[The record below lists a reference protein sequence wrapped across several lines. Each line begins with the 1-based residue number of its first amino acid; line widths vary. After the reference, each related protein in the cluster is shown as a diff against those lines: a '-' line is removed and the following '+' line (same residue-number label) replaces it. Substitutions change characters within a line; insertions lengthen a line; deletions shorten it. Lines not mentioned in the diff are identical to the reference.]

1 METINL
7 PIAVKYIIALLE
19 LNGYEAYVVG
29 GCVRDSI
36 MGLIPHDWDICTS
49 ALPEQVIDVF
59 KDCKVIET
67 GIKHGTVTLVLEDGR
82 ISRFYEITTYRVDGE
97 YKDWR
102 HPDSVEFVSDLK
114 QDLSRR
120 DFTIN
125 AMAFNPKTGLID
137 YFGGVQDINRKV
149 IRCVGKPKKR
159 FKEDAL
165 RIMRALRFAM
175 KYNFIIHG
183 ETRFAMDILRENLK
197 NVSIERIN
205 SEISKMLSFQ
215 HLTNNNEKEYLNQR
229 ALYLLMLKYLHVIN
243 YKITEVGFEEKFR
256 KIYEYNLDFY
266 FNLAIT
272 FDSSDIEETLKWLK
286 YPNKTIDKVKEICKI
301 GHDLINNKDW
311 QLDNSTYP
319 ARKLLNK
326 IRYNDHETII
336 AFAQSLC
343 DSMKNGEHEETYCLL
358 YSLEEDM
365 DACLANYKPY
375 KLKHLRINGNDLIA
389 IGYKGKQIGEILDG
403 LLDLVMQDKVKNIKN
418 DLISAIP
425 QVIAIE

>member
-67 GIKHGTVTLVLEDGR
+67 GIKHGTVTLILEDGR

-97 YKDWR
+97 YKDGR
-102 HPDSVEFVSDLK
+102 HPDSVEFVSNLK

-137 YFGGVQDINRKV
+137 YFGGVQDIHRKV

-159 FKEDAL
+159 FKEDTL

-205 SEISKMLSFQ
+205 SEISKMLSLQ
-215 HLTNNNEKEYLNQR
+215 YLTNNNEKEYLNQR

-286 YPNKTIDKVKEICKI
+286 YPNKTIDKVKEICEI

-311 QLDNSTYP
+311 QLDKSTYP

-326 IRYNDHETII
+326 IHYNDYETII

-343 DSMKNGEHEETYCLL
+343 DSMKNGKHEEIYCLL
-358 YSLEEDM
+358 SVLEDDM
-365 DACLANYKPY
+365 DDCLANYKPY
-375 KLKHLRINGNDLIA
+375 KLEHLRINGNDLIA
-389 IGYKGKQIGEILDG
+389 IGYKGKQIGKILDG

>member
-36 MGLIPHDWDICTS
+36 IGLIPHDWDICTS

-97 YKDWR
+97 YKDGR
-102 HPDSVEFVSDLK
+102 HPDSVEFVSNLK

-137 YFGGVQDINRKV
+137 YFGGVQDIHRKV

-205 SEISKMLSFQ
+205 SEISKMLSLQ
-215 HLTNNNEKEYLNQR
+215 YLTNNNEKEYLNQR

-326 IRYNDHETII
+326 IQYNDYETII

-343 DSMKNGEHEETYCLL
+343 DSMKNGKHEEIYCLL
-358 YSLEEDM
+358 SSLEDDM
-365 DACLANYKPY
+365 DDCLANYKPY
-375 KLKHLRINGNDLIA
+375 KLEHLRINGNDLIA
-389 IGYKGKQIGEILDG
+389 IGYKGKQIGKILDG

-418 DLISAIP
+418 NLISAIP